1 MIKISII
8 TVCFNSESYI
18 EQTIKSVLSQSY
30 NDIEYIIIDGGST
43 DGTIEIIRKY
53 QERIAVFVSEPDE
66 NMYDAIN
73 KGMKFATGDYI
84 AVLNSDDIYLSSDV
98 ISNVV
103 SKLKRMPQKYKAIYG
118 NLKKI
123 TANGQFIKTKRG
135 FQVNFRTLLCSKKLT
150 FVGHGTLFI
159 SKNACIDIGEYEY
172 SKFKAA
178 ADYDYILRLFRKF
191 RCQYVNIDIM
201 GFRVHEISIT
211 SSGKIDEERK
221 SVLSKNGYDEILCIE
236 KLIRYYFSWGYF
248 AMINIKSMGIDNLKS
263 FLLYK

>member
-123 TANGQFIKTKRG
+123 TANG
-135 FQVNFRTLLCSKKLT
+135 
-150 FVGHGTLFI
+150 
-159 SKNACIDIGEYEY
+159 
-172 SKFKAA
+172 
-178 ADYDYILRLFRKF
+178 
-191 RCQYVNIDIM
+191 
-201 GFRVHEISIT
+201 
-211 SSGKIDEERK
+211 
-221 SVLSKNGYDEILCIE
+221 
-236 KLIRYYFSWGYF
+236 
-248 AMINIKSMGIDNLKS
+248 
-263 FLLYK
+263 